1 MHRNS
6 HKSIT
11 FQKPDIGAGRP
22 GMPSWALFLV
32 SESGLTITEYAVAA
46 GLIAAT
52 LTVTFGNLG
61 MAIDAKILAVIA
73 FI

>member
-1 MHRNS
+1 MS
-6 HKSIT
+6 
-11 FQKPDIGAGRP
+11 AGER
-22 GMPSWALFLV
+22 FLV

-61 MAIDAKILAVIA
+61 LAIDAIILAAIA
-73 FI
+73 FM

>member
-6 HKSIT
+6 HRWVT
-11 FQKPDIGAGRP
+11 DPRPAIGSGSLRVSAGVR
-22 GMPSWALFLV
+22 FLV
-32 SESGLTITEYAVAA
+32 SESGLTVTEYAVAA

-61 MAIDAKILAVIA
+61 TTIDAIILAVIA
-73 FI
+73 FM

>member
-1 MHRNS
+1 MS
-6 HKSIT
+6 
-11 FQKPDIGAGRP
+11 AGVR
-22 GMPSWALFLV
+22 FLV

-61 MAIDAKILAVIA
+61 LAIDAVILAVIA
-73 FI
+73 FM